1 MNDPFKQPLSLQK
14 HIARGASAE
23 LFDLGKGQVIKLFRE
38 SVSDEMIAR
47 EADASIQA
55 SAMGVPTAAA
65 IARRTWNGRRGIVYP
80 RLEGGTLIDWI
91 RRNPTRAKWVLG
103 EMGAIH
109 SAMHRAG
116 GESLRSLKQVLAT
129 DIAYGPAPTALQRTV
144 IDYLNVLSEGDKLT
158 HGDFH
163 LGNVMMTPKGM
174 MVIDWSKAAAGH
186 PAADVVRSEMLMR
199 FGIGPSDW
207 ITNLWRD
214 WAAGRLRKSYMAS
227 SEVTERDLDQ
237 WRPVVALA
245 WLRARDAGRTPAFM
259 RYLDRALQRAGLPTL
274 R

>member
-1 MNDPFKQPLSLQK
+1 MTDLIEGPLSLQK

-55 SAMGVPTAAA
+55 AARGVPTAAA
-65 IARRTWNGRRGIVYP
+65 IARQTWGGRRGIVYP
-80 RLEGGTLIDWI
+80 LLEGGTLMDWI
-91 RRNPTRAKWVLG
+91 RRNPMRAGWMLG
-103 EMGAIH
+103 QMGAIH
-109 SAMHRAG
+109 GAMHRAG
-116 GESLRSLKQVLAT
+116 GGSLRSLKQVLAT
-129 DIAYGPAPTALQRTV
+129 DIAYGPAPTGLQRTV
-144 IDYLNVLSEGDKLT
+144 IAYLDTLPEGDTLT

-186 PAADVVRSEMLMR
+186 PAADAVRSEMLMR
-199 FGIGPSDW
+199 FGVGPSDW
-207 ITNLWRD
+207 VTNLWRD
-214 WAAGRLRKSYMAS
+214 WAAGRLRKSYIAS
-227 SEVTERDLDQ
+227 SEVTEQDLDQ

-245 WLRARDAGRTPAFM
+245 WLRARDAGRTPAFL
-259 RYLDRALQRAGLPTL
+259 RYLDRALQRTGLPTL

>member
-1 MNDPFKQPLSLQK
+1 MTDPFKQLLSLQT
-14 HIARGASAE
+14 HIARGSSAE
-23 LFDLGKGQVIKLFRE
+23 LFDLGEGQVIKLFRE

-47 EADASIQA
+47 EAHASIQA
-55 SAMGVPTAAA
+55 AARGVPTAAA
-65 IARRTWNGRRGIVYP
+65 LARRTWDGRRGIVYP
-80 RLEGGTLIDWI
+80 MLKGGTLMDWI
-91 RRNPTRAKWVLG
+91 RRNPMSAGRVLG
-103 EMGAIH
+103 RMGAMH
-109 SAMHRAG
+109 GAMHRVR

-129 DIAYGPAPTALQRTV
+129 DIAYGPTPIGLQRTV
-144 IDYLNVLSEGDKLT
+144 IAYLDTLPERDALT

-163 LGNVMMTPKGM
+163 LGNVMMTPQGM

-186 PAADVVRSEMLMR
+186 PAADAVRSEMLMR

-207 ITNLWRD
+207 VTNLWRD
-214 WAAGRLRKSYMAS
+214 WAAGRLRESYMAS

-245 WLRARDAGRTPAFM
+245 WLRAREAGRTPAFM
-259 RYLDRALQRAGLPTL
+259 RYLDRALQRTGLPTL